1 MFVDLLPH
9 INFMSDHQYFKCLPK
24 SESIYRKY
32 YEEFV
37 NRRIELN
44 VESLDD
50 ALECIFKEWSL
61 KYCAATLRTRLSGII
76 QIMRSEGLAIS
87 NDVYRNILSLNLNMQ
102 RYPIPPNHFENQ
114 ILQ

>member
-1 MFVDLLPH
+1 MFVDFLSH
-9 INFMSDHQYFKCLPK
+9 TYFMSDHQYFKCLPK